1 MAPSP
6 TKEPTPGFALTA
18 ATTLNPPTSP
28 ESQRTLRRLRSAQN
42 LSTRTTN
49 QPSLISQQRLQLQS
63 QQRSLSPT
71 KRNVSNAAG
80 INRSPQRGRA
90 NSDATA
96 LGGPL
101 TNLPARRIG
110 LNKRSLAADGLSLE
124 RLIRD
129 GPVDG
134 DIDGSLES
142 ARTKI
147 LDLGIKSDGDGMV
160 CAWPCLALGR

>member
-6 TKEPTPGFALTA
+6 AKEATPAFPLTA
-18 ATTLNPPTSP
+18 ATTLNPPASP

-42 LSTRTTN
+42 LSTRSAN
-49 QPSLISQQRLQLQS
+49 QPSLISQQRLQQQS
-63 QQRSLSPT
+63 QQRASSPT
-71 KRNVSNAAG
+71 KRNVSITTG
-80 INRSPQRGRA
+80 SNRSPQRGRA

-96 LGGPL
+96 LGAGPL
-101 TNLPARRIG
+101 ANLPARRVG

-134 DIDGSLES
+134 DIDGMVSS
-142 ARTKI
+142 AVTVSRST
-147 LDLGIKSDGDGMV
+147 D
-160 CAWPCLALGR
+160 R